1 MSVCINAAPPFQGSI
16 LGPSL
21 FINDLPAIIRSRLG
35 IYADLKTIY
44 PCLSIKSDRS
54 YKVKLVDALENDLQS
69 GVNNSKECT
78 VNFNASKSKLLTFNP
93 YREPFFLLS
102 TSMAG
107 INLQRATLCAFLGL
121 LFLLR

>member
-93 YREPFFLLS
+93 YREPFFCFPP
-102 TSMAG
+102 AW
-107 INLQRATLCAFLGL
+107 LGL
-121 LFLLR
+121 TFREQLFAPSWDYCFY